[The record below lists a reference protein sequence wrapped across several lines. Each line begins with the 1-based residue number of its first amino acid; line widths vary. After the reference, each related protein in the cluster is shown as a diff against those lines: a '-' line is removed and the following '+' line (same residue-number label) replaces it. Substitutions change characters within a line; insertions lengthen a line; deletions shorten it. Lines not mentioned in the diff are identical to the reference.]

1 MDSENLKKL
10 IATLVIAMIV
20 VAGTKIFGHILN
32 EDTEKAKQELAELR
46 AENNVND
53 ITPEATLM
61 YDETEGSPSDM
72 PEEETEETSRT
83 IINIKVGNID
93 EIKDFNI
100 NALIDKATAQPTD

>member
-1 MDSENLKKL
+1 MDSESLKKV
-10 IATLVIAMIV
+10 IGTLVIAMII
-20 VAGTKIFGHILN
+20 VAGTRILGHILN

-61 YDETEGSPSDM
+61 YDETEELSSDTS
-72 PEEETEETSRT
+72 EETEETQKT